1 MFLEGIIIILVIII
15 ILFLLKD
22 NQDENEKIYN
32 NLDYTDNE
40 YRDNTNFL
48 I

>member
-1 MFLEGIIIILVIII
+1 MFLKTIIIVLVVII

-22 NQDENEKIYN
+22 NQYENEIKYDE
-32 NLDYTDNE
+32 LDYSDNN
-40 YRDNTNFL
+40 YRENTKYL

>member
-1 MFLEGIIIILVIII
+1 MFLEAIIIILVIII

-22 NQDENEKIYN
+22 NQDSNQMD
-32 NLDYTDNE
+32 LDYSDTD
-40 YRDNTNFL
+40 YRTNTQFL